1 MNDLDADLKHMEGW
15 IGGILSGLSLASRTR
30 ATRQISGLL
39 RTGQARRIAAQRNP
53 DGSAFA
59 PRKKPKASK
68 TAKSTKKFL
77 YPTGGSGAARVVVM
91 KSWTARGNLFTGL
104 DVMRGEIR
112 SFDKAKIIKWL
123 PVSNLE
129 QNKGARAPR
138 AKSPIKLRIM
148 FAKLRTSRH
157 LRSGSSAQEAW
168 VGFGNDAAGIAGVH
182 QRGERDRPSARQA
195 PVKYERRALLG
206 LTDAEEQQILDML
219 VHMVADG
226 G

>member
-1 MNDLDADLKHMEGW
+1 MSDLDADLTHMEGW
-15 IGGILSGLSLASRTR
+15 IGGILSGLSPASRTR
-30 ATRQISGLL
+30 AARQIASLL

-59 PRKKPKASK
+59 TRKKPKAAK

-77 YPTGGSGAARVVVM
+77 YPTGGSGTARVVLM
-91 KSWTARGNLFTGL
+91 KSWTARGGMFTGF

-112 SFDKAKIIKWL
+112 SFEKAKIIKWL

-138 AKSPIKLRIM
+138 AKSPIKARIM
-148 FAKLRTSRH
+148 FTKLRTSRY

-168 VGFGNDAAGIAGVH
+168 VGFASEAAGIAGVH
-182 QRGERDRPSARQA
+182 QRGEMDRPSARQA

-206 LTDAEEQQILDML
+206 LTNGEEQQLLDML
-219 VHMVADG
+219 VHMVADA
-226 G
+226 